1 MPELTVTDLANEL
14 REVKALL
21 LTGAVPAG
29 YLSLEQA
36 AAYLN
41 TSVGTLREWVRTKGV
56 PYHKPGKE
64 LQFRVRELDQWMD
77 RYQQGLT
84 GLALTKFTQSKRRAI

>member
-1 MPELTVTDLANEL
+1 MADLTVTDLTNEL

-36 AAYLN
+36 ATYLHA
-41 TSVGTLREWVRTKGV
+41 SPGTVRGWVRLKGL
-56 PYHKPGKE
+56 PYHRPGKE
-64 LQFRVRELDQWMD
+64 LLFRVRDLDAWMN
-77 RYQQGLT
+77 RYRQGLT
-84 GLALTKFTQSKRRAI
+84 GLALTSFNESRRRA